1 MIKITVVDLMS
12 NFRLQNSCIF
22 MYFQALSKG
31 GGANIFP
38 KFTYK
43 KVNY

>member
-31 GGANIFP
+31 GGQTVFRNLHI
-38 KFTYK
+38 K
-43 KVNY
+43 K

>member
-12 NFRLQNSCIF
+12 IVFKIHVYSCTFRHL
-22 MYFQALSKG
+22 AK